1 MTTPHFKTVIL
12 SFVIDKHFKQQK
24 SASLEKYSAPLAQKS
39 APLVQKSAPVEI
51 MHEHRLQT
59 FANQERDCKLLRT
72 KKFGSLFFSS
82 YLCTMIYE
90 IVIGILIYAVLFV
103 VTVLS
108 SRRKMLALQQRI
120 DKVRALQ
127 ESQQAQS
134 EQNIRRNEAKILEL
148 ETLLQKLGNENSLL
162 RLELEEKK
170 ATLDYNNKV
179 AMIEN
184 EKRQQAE
191 TVIFASEVYSRIQ
204 ECLTNGRPLT
214 HRDWTELAEM
224 VNSVYSGF
232 TEKLFNLYRLSE
244 QDYHVSLLI
253 KVRVQP
259 KDIALLTAHSKESV
273 ASTRS
278 RLYQKVFGRK
288 GSSKDWDDFVL
299 TL

>member
-1 MTTPHFKTVIL
+1 M
-12 SFVIDKHFKQQK
+12 
-24 SASLEKYSAPLAQKS
+24 
-39 APLVQKSAPVEI
+39 
-51 MHEHRLQT
+51 
-59 FANQERDCKLLRT
+59 
-72 KKFGSLFFSS
+72 LFFGGFKKSF
-82 YLCTMIYE
+82 YLCAMIYE
-90 IVIGILIYAVLFV
+90 ILIGIVLYAVLFV
-103 VTVLS
+103 VTVQN
-108 SRRKMLALQQRI
+108 SRRKVIALQHRL

-134 EQNIRRNEAKILEL
+134 LQNIQQNEAKIREL
-148 ETLLQKLGNENSLL
+148 EILLQKLGDENSLL

-191 TVIFASEVYSRIQ
+191 TVIFSSDVYHRLQ
-204 ECLTNGRPLT
+204 ECLNGGHGLN
-214 HRDWTELAEM
+214 HHDWAALAGL
-224 VNSVYSGF
+224 VDSIYTGF
-232 TEKLFNLYRLSE
+232 TEKLYNLYRMTE

-253 KVRVQP
+253 KVRIQP

-278 RLYQKVFGRK
+278 RLYYKVFGRK

-299 TL
+299 SL

>member
-1 MTTPHFKTVIL
+1 M
-12 SFVIDKHFKQQK
+12 
-24 SASLEKYSAPLAQKS
+24 
-39 APLVQKSAPVEI
+39 
-51 MHEHRLQT
+51 
-59 FANQERDCKLLRT
+59 RT
-72 KKFGSLFFSS
+72 EKFGGFRNNV
-82 YLCTMIYE
+82 YLCAMIYE
-90 IVIGILIYAVLFV
+90 ILIGIVLYAVLFV
-103 VTVLS
+103 VTVQN
-108 SRRKMLALQQRI
+108 SRRKVMALQERL

-134 EQNIRRNEAKILEL
+134 LQSIEQNEAKIREL
-148 ETLLQKLGNENSLL
+148 ETLLQKLGDENSLL

-191 TVIFASEVYSRIQ
+191 TVIFSSDIYHRIQ
-204 ECLTNGRPLT
+204 DCLNSGRSLT
-214 HRDWTELAEM
+214 HHDWTALAEM
-224 VNSVYSGF
+224 VNSIYTGF
-232 TEKLFNLYRLSE
+232 TEKLYSLYRMSE

-253 KVRVQP
+253 KVRIQP

-278 RLYQKVFGRK
+278 RLYSKVFGQK